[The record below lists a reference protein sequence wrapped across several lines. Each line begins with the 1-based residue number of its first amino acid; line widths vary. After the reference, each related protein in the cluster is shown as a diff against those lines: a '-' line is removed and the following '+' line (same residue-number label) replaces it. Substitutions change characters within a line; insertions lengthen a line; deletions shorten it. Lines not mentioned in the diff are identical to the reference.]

1 MPSRRTFLKVIG
13 GTAIIAAGGAGTFLG
28 TRTPVSARQP
38 WQMAGLETEPRR
50 RALSFAILAPNPHNR
65 QPWEVDLSIPDQITI
80 WRDADRNLPQT
91 DPFDRQLTIGMGCFL
106 ELLSIA
112 ASQTGHRVEYS
123 LFPEGEDGPVA
134 VARFS
139 EGGKPDPLF
148 AHVLDRRSCKEP
160 FQPRLLE
167 DRHVAVLTPFADIIT
182 DASEVQQ
189 LVSLTKESWVVES
202 NTPRTHKESVDL
214 FRMGRAE
221 IEANPDG
228 IDLGGPFLES
238 LMVVGAFTREQALDP
253 ASNAFKQAHDM
264 YMEML
269 SATPAY
275 AVITSTAN
283 TRSDQI
289 DAGRRWLRLNLATT
303 GLGLA
308 LHPVSQCLQEYPE
321 MAEHYQTA
329 HRLLAEP
336 GETVQ
341 MLGRVGYGPKT
352 PPSPRW
358 PLETRIV
365 NA

>member
-1 MPSRRTFLKVIG
+1 M
-13 GTAIIAAGGAGTFLG
+13 
-28 TRTPVSARQP
+28 
-38 WQMAGLETEPRR
+38 
-50 RALSFAILAPNPHNR
+50 
-65 QPWEVDLSIPDQITI
+65 
-80 WRDADRNLPQT
+80 
-91 DPFDRQLTIGMGCFL
+91 
-106 ELLSIA
+106 
-112 ASQTGHRVEYS
+112 VE
-123 LFPEGEDGPVA
+123 A
-134 VARFS
+134 
-139 EGGKPDPLF
+139 
-148 AHVLDRRSCKEP
+148 
-160 FQPRLLE
+160 
-167 DRHVAVLTPFADIIT
+167 
-182 DASEVQQ
+182 
-189 LVSLTKESWVVES
+189 

-238 LMVVGAFTREQALDP
+238 LMVVGAFTRQQALDP

-283 TRSDQI
+283 KRSDQI
-289 DAGRRWLRLNLATT
+289 DEGRRWLRLNLATT

-308 LHPVSQCLQEYPE
+308 LHPESQCLQEYPE
-321 MAEHYQTA
+321 MADHYQTA
-329 HRLLAEP
+329 HRLLDQP

-358 PLETRIV
+358 PLETRIL